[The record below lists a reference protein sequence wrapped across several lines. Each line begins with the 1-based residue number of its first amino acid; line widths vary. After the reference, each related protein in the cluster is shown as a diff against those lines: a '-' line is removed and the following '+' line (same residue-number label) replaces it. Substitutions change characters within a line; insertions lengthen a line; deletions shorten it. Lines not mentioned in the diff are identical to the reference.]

1 MGYTVPDCDMEYHL
15 KTPVPDGN
23 IRKLKAGDL
32 IYVTGTIITARDEA
46 HLKALELHEEG
57 KEPPVSFKGRGVFH
71 CGPIMKKDEN
81 GKWQVVAAGPTT
93 SARMEIFQDNFIEV
107 FKPAL
112 IIGKGG
118 MGERTSKACIKHG
131 CVYGAFTGGAALL
144 AARGIKEVTDVFWLE
159 EFGMPECLW
168 VYKVENFGPMIITID
183 THGANLTA
191 DVAVKVNA
199 KRDELI
205 EEMEA

>member
-1 MGYTVPDCDMEYHL
+1 MIKLDKYL
-15 KTPVPDGN
+15 KTPVSEED

-32 IYVTGTIITARDEA
+32 VYISGTIITARDEA
-46 HLKALELHEEG
+46 HLKALELHKEG
-57 KEPPVSFKGRGVFH
+57 KKPPVNFSGRGVFH
-71 CGPIMKKDEN
+71 CGPIMRKDSD

-107 FKPAL
+107 FKPAI

-118 MGERTSKACIKHG
+118 MGERTSKACQKYG

-144 AARGIKEVTDVFWLE
+144 AARGIKEVEDVFWLDE
-159 EFGMPECLW
+159 LGMPECLW
-168 VYKVENFGPMIITID
+168 VYKVENFGPMIVTID

-191 DVAVKVNA
+191 DVGKKVNMN
-199 KRDELI
+199 RDRI
-205 EEMEA
+205 MEEMKS

>member
-1 MGYTVPDCDMEYHL
+1 LEHYL
-15 KTPVPDGN
+15 KTPVSEKD

-32 IYVTGTIITARDEA
+32 VYVTGTIITARDEA
-46 HLKALELHEEG
+46 HLKALELNEKGE
-57 KEPPVSFKGRGVFH
+57 EPPVSFTGRGVFH
-71 CGPIMKKDEN
+71 CGPIMKKDAD

-107 FKPAL
+107 FKPAI

-118 MGERTSKACIKHG
+118 MGERTSKACQKHG

-144 AARGIKEVTDVFWLE
+144 AARGIKDVEDVFWLDE
-159 EFGMPECLW
+159 LGMPECLW
-168 VYKVENFGPMIITID
+168 VYKVENFGPMIVTID

-191 DVAVKVNA
+191 DVGAKVNEN
-199 KRDELI
+199 RDRI
-205 EEMEA
+205 MEEMKK